1 MRIRPLTASAAA
13 LTGSVLVVGVL
24 AVSGSQAATTKTV
37 RVDDYSF
44 SPKTLTVK
52 KGTKVRWVWVGDVDH
67 DVRKVAGPG
76 GRFASEIMT
85 KGTYARTFTR
95 KGTYKIDCSLHRSIM
110 KMTVV
115 VK

>member
-37 RVDDYSF
+37 KVDDYSF

-52 KGTKVRWVWVGDVDH
+52 KGTKVKWVWVGQAEH
-67 DVRKVAGPG
+67 DVEVTSGPG
-76 GRFASEIMT
+76 KDLASKVMT
-85 KGTYARTFTR
+85 RGTYSRTF
-95 KGTYKIDCSLHRSIM
+95 KKAGVYKIDCSLHSQVM
-110 KMTVV
+110 KMV
-115 VK
+115 VKVK